1 MNVHPAE
8 PKNTQSEKQRLITL
22 DAFRGLIMVLM
33 AVDHAN
39 YFVARMHPTGE
50 FWGIPLPEY
59 DSVLA
64 FITRLVTQPCAPGFF
79 FLMGVGMV
87 LFYHSRQK
95 IGWTEGKITR
105 YFLTRGLILVLLQFF
120 IENSAWLFGPVESFS
135 PPGGGGEVW
144 FQFGVLFGL
153 GMAMIIWALLMW
165 LNSCLIITVSAATVM
180 LTQLITPSADKTE
193 TLYSPLL
200 RILYIPGKTGHLQ
213 VFYPILPWLGFV
225 GFGVIFGRW
234 ISRNASAAYRR
245 ALYTGSILLILFF
258 VIRALGGFGS
268 FHPAQSHHWVDF
280 LHVTKYPPSLSF
292 LTLTLGFSLVV
303 LFVLSRMED
312 VISRWGSSLLV
323 FGRTALFFYLL
334 HLYIYAF
341 MGLIFASRGGMRHPQ
356 MYFFWLAGLI
366 ILYPLCLLYG
376 NFKRKTPTGS
386 VWRFF

>member
-1 MNVHPAE
+1 VKSLAKFTE
-8 PKNTQSEKQRLITL
+8 STSTGRQRLIPL

-59 DSVLA
+59 ESILA

-79 FLMGVGMV
+79 FLMGTGMI
-87 LFYHSRQK
+87 LFFHSRQK

-105 YFLTRGLILVLLQFF
+105 YFLTRGLILILLQFF
-120 IENSAWLFGPVESFS
+120 IENPAWLLGPAESFS

-153 GMAMIIWALLMW
+153 GLAMVIWAILMR
-165 LNSCLIITVSAATVM
+165 LNSGLVVTISLAAVI
-180 LTQLITPSADKTE
+180 LTQGLTPNADKADA
-193 TLYSPLL
+193 LFSPFL
-200 RILYIPGKTGHLQ
+200 RILSIPGKTGHIQ

-234 ISRNASAAYRR
+234 VLRNAPAAYRR
-245 ALYTGSILLILFF
+245 ALFAGIGFLVLFF
-258 VIRALGGFGS
+258 VIRILGS
-268 FHPAQSHHWVDF
+268 FGNFHPPQSYYWTDL
-280 LHVTKYPPSLSF
+280 LHVTKYPPSISF

-303 LFVLSRMED
+303 LFVLSRLED
-312 VISRWGSSLLV
+312 VISRWGRSLLV

-334 HLYIYAF
+334 HLYVFAF
-341 MGLIFASRGGMRHPQ
+341 LGLIFASRGGVGHPQ
-356 MYFFWLAGLI
+356 MYLFWLAGLFF
-366 ILYPLCLLYG
+366 LYPLCLLYG
-376 NFKRKTPTGS
+376 NFKRKTPPDS
-386 VWRFF
+386 IWRFF